1 MKTVLDASVVIDY
14 LRKKQ
19 GGIGASLLVDGSLSL
34 MTVAELYSGKS
45 AQASGEQLR
54 MLGEIL
60 SRCEVV
66 IPDLEVAKEVGK
78 LRSQYQLSLGDAFV
92 TQLALATGL
101 PLATLDKKAFSRI
114 PGLKFYSV
122 ETKRK

>member
-19 GGIGASLLVDGSLSL
+19 DAVGAGLLVDGTLSL
-34 MTVAELYSGKS
+34 MTAAELYSGKS

-54 MLGEIL
+54 MLEEIL
-60 SRCEVV
+60 SCCEVV
-66 IPDLEVAKEVGK
+66 IPDLEAAKEVGK
-78 LRSQYQLSLGDAFV
+78 LRSLYQLSLGDAFV

-114 PGLKFYSV
+114 PGLKFYPV